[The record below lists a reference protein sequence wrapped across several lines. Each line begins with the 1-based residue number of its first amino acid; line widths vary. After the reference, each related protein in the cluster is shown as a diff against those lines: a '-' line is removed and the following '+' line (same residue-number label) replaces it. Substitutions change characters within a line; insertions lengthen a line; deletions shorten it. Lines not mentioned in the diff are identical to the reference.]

1 MWFKNLVV
9 YRFYKKP
16 EFDEQSLE
24 EKLADAAFNPVGSQE
39 LFSQGWTPPLG
50 ENSAMLAHHGS
61 GFTLLKLRREER
73 ILPPA
78 VVRDFVN
85 DKVREIEQRE
95 DRKVGRKE
103 RGEIKD
109 DMVLELLP
117 RAFTRS
123 SYTSGLLM
131 PEQGWLVVDAASAK
145 KAEEWTSLLRKT
157 LGTLAIKPVAVN
169 DSPVGMFT
177 AWLGGKATPPAS
189 LEIGGDCELRA
200 TDEEGAVI
208 RCQRQDLG
216 GDEIKAHLDADK
228 VVTKL
233 AMEWDAS
240 LSFMLTDG
248 LEIKRLRFSDTLLE
262 KAAEEGSDDAAAEF
276 DANFTLMSLELARF
290 LPALWEVF
298 GGELIEQ

>member
-9 YRFYKKP
+9 YRFQKKP
-16 EFDEQSLE
+16 DFDEQSLE
-24 EKLADAAFNPVGSQE
+24 EKLAGFSFNPVGSQE
-39 LFSQGWTPPLG
+39 QFSQGWVPPMG
-50 ENSAMLAHHGS
+50 ENGSMLAHHGA
-61 GFTLLKLRREER
+61 GFSLLRLRREER

-85 DKVREIEQRE
+85 ERVREIEQRE

-103 RGEIKD
+103 RGEIRE

-131 PEQGWLVVDAASAK
+131 PGQGYLVVDAASAK

-157 LGTLAIKPVAVN
+157 LGSLAIRPVAVK
-169 DSPVGMFT
+169 DSPVGLFT
-177 AWLGGKATPPAS
+177 AWLGGQAS
-189 LEIGGDCELRA
+189 APVSFQIGGDCELRA
-200 TDEEGAVI
+200 TDDDGAVI

-216 GDEIKAHLDADK
+216 GDEIRAHLDAGK

-233 AMEWDAS
+233 AMEWDES
-240 LSFMLTDG
+240 LSFLLTDA
-248 LEIKRLRFSDTLLE
+248 LEIKRLRFSDTLIE
-262 KAAEEGSDDAAAEF
+262 KAAEDGGENSATEF

-290 LPALWEVF
+290 LPVLWEVF
-298 GGELIEQ
+298 GGEQVEE